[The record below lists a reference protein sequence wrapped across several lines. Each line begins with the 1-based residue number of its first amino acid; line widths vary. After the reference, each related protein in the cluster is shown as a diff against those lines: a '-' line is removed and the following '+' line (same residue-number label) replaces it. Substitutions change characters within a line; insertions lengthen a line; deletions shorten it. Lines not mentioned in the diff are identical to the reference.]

1 MTRPLT
7 ISQRRKLAR
16 AERIVQKRKEYYDRT
31 RSFKALYRLK
41 QAVTAAI
48 RAACV

>member
-7 ISQRRKLAR
+7 LSQRRKLAR
-16 AERIVQKRKEYYDRT
+16 AERIVQKKQAYYSRV
-31 RSFKALYRLK
+31 RSHKALDRLK